1 MAGMQHKLFHFHV
14 RVFSARGLW
23 TEEIVALVVAALVVF
38 SPAQALIRFET
49 RQLMMQSSTPGATT
63 NYTIS
68 IGYNSPVA
76 VGSLNMLF
84 CIDPIPY
91 MPCDPPAGLDVSQ
104 ATLSSQTGE
113 TGFTIASQTTNHI
126 VLTRNPSVPLTSGV
140 SSYTLSGVVN
150 PTDIG
155 HSFAIR
161 LASYEST
168 DASGPLINGGAVTG
182 QVTNAIV
189 IQTQVPPMLIFCF
202 SRAVEYNCTGTD
214 DTYYTDMG
222 TLSSTQ
228 TLTAESQMAV
238 GTNATQGFV
247 ITANGGPPAAGTNV
261 IPGTSV
267 PAPST
272 KGTNQFGINLV
283 ANTAPIVGSDP
294 EGTWANAIASPDY
307 GVPNEYKYVPGDV
320 VAYSPNV
327 SLMKKFTVSYI
338 LNSSENLHPGVY
350 STTITFVASGRF

>member
-1 MAGMQHKLFHFHV
+1 
-14 RVFSARGLW
+14 
-23 TEEIVALVVAALVVF
+23 
-38 SPAQALIRFET
+38 
-49 RQLMMQSSTPGATT
+49 
-63 NYTIS
+63 
-68 IGYNSPVA
+68 
-76 VGSLNMLF
+76 
-84 CIDPIPY
+84 
-91 MPCDPPAGLDVSQ
+91 
-104 ATLSSQTGE
+104 
-113 TGFTIASQTTNHI
+113 
-126 VLTRNPSVPLTSGV
+126 
-140 SSYTLSGVVN
+140 VN
-150 PTDIG
+150 PTDVS

-161 LASYEST
+161 LSSYEST

-202 SRAVEYNCTGTD
+202 SRAVGDDCTSTD
-214 DTYYTDMG
+214 STYYTDMG
-222 TLSSTQ
+222 SLSPTQ

-261 IPGTSV
+261 IPGTTT
-267 PAPST
+267 PTIST

-283 ANTAPIVGSDP
+283 ANTDPIVGSNP
-294 EGTWANAIASPDY
+294 QGTWANAITTPDY